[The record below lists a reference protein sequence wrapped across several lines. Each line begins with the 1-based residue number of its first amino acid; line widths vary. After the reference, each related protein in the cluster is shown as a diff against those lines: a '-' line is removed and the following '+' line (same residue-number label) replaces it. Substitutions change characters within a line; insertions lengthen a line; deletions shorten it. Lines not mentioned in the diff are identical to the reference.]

1 MRKKMSLKEDGKQ
14 LKLKMEEL
22 LSIENTSKRM
32 WYFNRLNNYYKDL
45 IKHLFP
51 QINQSMI
58 FQARVGATVN
68 SSPNFGWR
76 KESAVEITVILLSI
90 FKLKLDLQQQHPYHL
105 LTVGCNMPQVLLL
118 LFILTNRNKMLKD
131 KIRRSQHHKRRLRF
145 LKNITQMLGLRKS
158 SHIMDLLFLR
168 SSLTKFLQSIS
179 KFLLENHLIQET
191 LTPQITNLPQE

>member
-1 MRKKMSLKEDGKQ
+1 MSLKEDGKQ

-22 LSIENTSKRM
+22 LSIENTLKRM
-32 WYFNRLNNYYKDL
+32 WYFNRLNSYFKDL

-58 FQARVGATVN
+58 FQAREGATVN

-76 KESAVEITVILLSI
+76 KESVVEITVILLSI
-90 FKLKLDLQQQHPYHL
+90 FKLKLDLQQHPYHL

-168 SSLTKFLQSIS
+168 SSLTKI
-179 KFLLENHLIQET
+179 KW
-191 LTPQITNLPQE
+191 